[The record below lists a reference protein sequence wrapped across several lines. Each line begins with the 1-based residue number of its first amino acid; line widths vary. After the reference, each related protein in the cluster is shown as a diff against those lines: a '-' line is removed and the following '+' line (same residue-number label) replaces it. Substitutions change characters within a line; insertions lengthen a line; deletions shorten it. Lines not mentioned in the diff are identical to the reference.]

1 MVETRF
7 YPKLLPQTETLFATA
22 NGYLGMRASSEEGRP
37 VYDSGTFVNGFYES
51 WPIIYGEDAYGYART
66 GQTIVKVP
74 DAKII
79 RLHVD
84 DEPFYL
90 PTANLV
96 EFERALDMRNGTL
109 DREILWE
116 TPSGKRVSIKSR
128 RIVSFQHRHLAAISY
143 EVTLLNAEA
152 PVVISSQLLNRQ
164 TDPDAEDDPRRARG
178 FQHRVLLPQVH
189 RADGR
194 RLTMGYVTQNSRM
207 TMAAAVDHVVETEC
221 SCMVRSKCEED
232 LGKVVFSADAM
243 PGKPIRIIKY
253 VTYHT
258 SRSAPADELADR
270 AERTLDRA
278 LSHGFEDLAQG
289 QREYLDAFWDKS
301 DVRIAG
307 DAAAQQAIR
316 FNLFHLLQASARAEG
331 VGIPAKGVTGQGY
344 EGHYFWDTEMYVLP
358 FLIYNMPRTARNL
371 LKFRHS
377 LLDKA
382 RERARE
388 VNQKG
393 ALFPWRTI
401 NGEEASAYYAAGT
414 AQYHINAAIAFTL
427 RKYVEVTG
435 DKEMLTEDGAE
446 ILVETARLWADLGFF
461 SPRKGNKFCIHG
473 VTGPDEY
480 NTVVNNNTY
489 TNLMA
494 RENMWIAAA
503 VVSDLKRDQPDRFKV
518 LVDRTGL
525 EPEEVEQ
532 WQRAA
537 DNMYVP
543 YDEQLGI
550 HPQDD
555 TFLDK
560 EPWDF
565 VNTPVDKYP
574 LLLHHHPLVIY
585 RHQVI
590 KQAAVVLAMF
600 LLGHEFSE
608 EQKRRNF
615 DFYDPLTTGDSSLSS
630 SIQAIVAGELGYDRK
645 ALEYARYAV
654 LMDIA
659 DVGGNV
665 RDGLHIAS
673 MGGTWMA
680 VIYGLGGL
688 RDRDGRIQFYPKA
701 PRTLG
706 EVCFGLQIRGKWLRV
721 CIEQDSVTY
730 SLKDAGELT
739 IWHEEEEIRLSA
751 GQQVCRRKL
760 TGQNREK

>member
-1 MVETRF
+1 
-7 YPKLLPQTETLFATA
+7 
-22 NGYLGMRASSEEGRP
+22 
-37 VYDSGTFVNGFYES
+37 
-51 WPIIYGEDAYGYART
+51 
-66 GQTIVKVP
+66 
-74 DAKII
+74 
-79 RLHVD
+79 
-84 DEPFYL
+84 
-90 PTANLV
+90 
-96 EFERALDMRNGTL
+96 
-109 DREILWE
+109 
-116 TPSGKRVSIKSR
+116 
-128 RIVSFQHRHLAAISY
+128 
-143 EVTLLNAEA
+143 
-152 PVVISSQLLNRQ
+152 
-164 TDPDAEDDPRRARG
+164 
-178 FQHRVLLPQVH
+178 
-189 RADGR
+189 
-194 RLTMGYVTQNSRM
+194 
-207 TMAAAVDHVVETEC
+207 
-221 SCMVRSKCEED
+221 
-232 LGKVVFSADAM
+232 
-243 PGKPIRIIKY
+243 
-253 VTYHT
+253 
-258 SRSAPADELADR
+258 
-270 AERTLDRA
+270 
-278 LSHGFEDLAQG
+278 
-289 QREYLDAFWDKS
+289 
-301 DVRIAG
+301 
-307 DAAAQQAIR
+307 
-316 FNLFHLLQASARAEG
+316 
-331 VGIPAKGVTGQGY
+331 
-344 EGHYFWDTEMYVLP
+344 
-358 FLIYNMPRTARNL
+358 
-371 LKFRHS
+371 
-377 LLDKA
+377 
-382 RERARE
+382 
-388 VNQKG
+388 
-393 ALFPWRTI
+393 
-401 NGEEASAYYAAGT
+401 
-414 AQYHINAAIAFTL
+414 
-427 RKYVEVTG
+427 
-435 DKEMLTEDGAE
+435 
-446 ILVETARLWADLGFF
+446 
-461 SPRKGNKFCIHG
+461 
-473 VTGPDEY
+473 
-480 NTVVNNNTY
+480 
-489 TNLMA
+489 
-494 RENMWIAAA
+494 MWIAAA
-503 VVSDLKRDQPDRFKV
+503 VVSDLERDQPDRFKV

-525 EPEEVEQ
+525 EPGEVEQ